1 MDWCGS
7 RDRVGSNGFSSS
19 PNHHFLPD
27 VRCSHRF
34 LLFYRSS
41 SAPSPEACLP
51 NDVELHQGLSPNS
64 TLELARNTRFENA
77 SILFPHAIRYLPPP
91 LLSPSSHT
99 TSIPRQPPR
108 HHSPLSAFLL
118 PRINTKVVSPPILR
132 CSSLSL
138 SPGTLFNL
146 CYSCVG
152 FYFLPCF

>member
-1 MDWCGS
+1 VDWCGS
-7 RDRVGSNGFSSS
+7 RDRVGSNGFS
-19 PNHHFLPD
+19 HHPTTISYPTSAAAIVFFCFIAL
-27 VRCSHRF
+27 V
-34 LLFYRSS
+34 

-51 NDVELHQGLSPNS
+51 NDVELHQGLSPKL

-118 PRINTKVVSPPILR
+118 PRINTKAVSPFSSSR
-132 CSSLSL
+132 C
-138 SPGTLFNL
+138 PVIRCNTP
-146 CYSCVG
+146 
-152 FYFLPCF
+152 LP